1 MPADY
6 AYLVQMDI
14 PAEHEADFNRVYDT
28 EHAKYI
34 CNAPGVHSCDRYILE
49 STNAEKFARYAAL
62 YGVDDPG
69 VPTSPGWQT
78 ESEKGD
84 WATKIRPHATNRT
97 HTMLRRIGDAGDES
111 ANAPYIFVVRTD
123 IPADAEDEFNHL
135 YNTVHLPGLCQVDGV
150 LGARRYRVET
160 TNADGF
166 PKYVAVYRIAS
177 PSVIDSEPWKAAA
190 QDEWAAKIGPK
201 CVGLT
206 RAMMRQ
212 VAHHPSA

>member
-49 STNAEKFARYAAL
+49 STDAASFARYAAL
-62 YGVDDPG
+62 YAVDDPG
-69 VPTSPGWQT
+69 TPTSPGWQT

-84 WATKIRPHATNRT
+84 WATRIRPQATNRT
-97 HTMLRRIGDAGDES
+97 HTMLKRIGDAGDG
-111 ANAPYIFVVRTD
+111 AARAPYIFVVRTD
-123 IPADAEDEFNHL
+123 IPDDVEDEFNHL

-150 LGARRYRVET
+150 LGAQRYRVET

-166 PKYVAVYRIAS
+166 PKYVAVYQIES
-177 PSVIDSEPWKAAA
+177 PSVLESERWKAAA
-190 QDEWAAKIGPK
+190 QDEWATQVGPR
-201 CVGLT
+201 CVGLN
-206 RAMMRQ
+206 RATLRQ
-212 VAHHPSA
+212 VARHSAD